1 MELYSFIILLTSS
14 LPPVEP
20 FALNIIAVPIPTIIP
35 PYMHAKK
42 LSAVIVFNLSNISI
56 KIDKLIVP
64 TTDLAK
70 KDFPI
75 LYPENKNKGTF
86 KTIFVIPIGI
96 LNK

>member
-1 MELYSFIILLTSS
+1 MKLLFISDIHGYYNNL
-14 LPPVEP
+14 E
-20 FALNIIAVPIPTIIP
+20 IIEKQI
-35 PYMHAKK
+35 
-42 LSAVIVFNLSNISI
+42 NNQ